1 MTLKISCVF
10 CKPIIKLITFRKED
24 WVELQLNYTCD
35 ICEDSFLLDFE
46 KSMEESK
53 IQCPHCN
60 VVYEFSD
67 EEITSFHE
75 CYQSFVT
82 QMKEANKEKVS

>member
-1 MTLKISCVF
+1 M
-10 CKPIIKLITFRKED
+10 
-24 WVELQLNYTCD
+24 ELQLNYTCD
-35 ICEDSFLLDFE
+35 ICEQIFLLDFE

-60 VVYEFSD
+60 VVYEFSAED
-67 EEITSFHE
+67 ITSFNQ

-82 QMKEANKEKVS
+82 QMKEVNKGQVPRNYPVA

>member
-1 MTLKISCVF
+1 M
-10 CKPIIKLITFRKED
+10 
-24 WVELQLNYTCD
+24 ELQLNYTCD
-35 ICEDSFLLDFE
+35 ICEQSFLLDFE

-60 VVYEFSD
+60 VVYEFSTED
-67 EEITSFHE
+67 ITSFNE

-82 QMKEANKEKVS
+82 QMKEVNKGQVPRNYPVA

>member
-1 MTLKISCVF
+1 M
-10 CKPIIKLITFRKED
+10 
-24 WVELQLNYTCD
+24 ELQLNYTCD
-35 ICEDSFLLDFE
+35 ICEQSFLLDFE

-60 VVYEFSD
+60 VVYEFSAED
-67 EEITSFHE
+67 IANFNE

-82 QMKEANKEKVS
+82 QMKEVNKGQVPRNYPVT

>member
-1 MTLKISCVF
+1 M
-10 CKPIIKLITFRKED
+10 
-24 WVELQLNYTCD
+24 ELQLNYTCD
-35 ICEDSFLLDFE
+35 ICEQSFLLDFE

-60 VVYEFSD
+60 VVYEFSAED
-67 EEITSFHE
+67 ITSFNE

-82 QMKEANKEKVS
+82 QMKEVNKGQVPRNYPVA